1 LSGWLIRILARLDLV
16 RHHYRS
22 RSLAPS
28 KALGARAEDLAHR
41 YLQRVGYEIVARN
54 YRPPAGHGEID
65 IVAFEGATLVCV
77 EVKART
83 TDEISAPER
92 AVGKLKRA
100 ALESASIACAR
111 QYGIHPAEVR
121 FDLLAIVMTDPPSF
135 RLDRGSS
142 LLRPRLAVF

>member
-1 LSGWLIRILARLDLV
+1 MPRWLIPVLERLDLV

-22 RSLAPS
+22 RSLSPS

-41 YLQRVGYEIVARN
+41 HLQRLGYKVVARN
-54 YRPPAGHGEID
+54 YRPPTGHGEID
-65 IVAFEGATLVCV
+65 IVAFEGQTLVCI

-100 ALESASIACAR
+100 ALEAASIACAR
-111 QYGIHPAEVR
+111 QYGISPAEVR
-121 FDLLAIVMTDPPSF
+121 FDLLALIMTDPPSF